1 MKRFFAMALCCL
13 TIYMSFAPLTV
24 SANSGAPEL
33 LSETAVLIDGK
44 SGQIL
49 YEKNAHQKMYPA
61 STTKILTGLL
71 AVELGTMSDV
81 ITYSHEAVYGIG
93 RGTSHASISEGEQL
107 TLEQS
112 MYALSIESANDAA
125 AGIGEYVSAK
135 AGKGLSEL
143 MNERAKA
150 AGALNS
156 NFVNAHGLHDKNHY
170 TTAYDLA
177 MIAKDCIKYD
187 TFNKIFT
194 AKNFSIRPTNK
205 QPKTRTFN
213 SSNWFTNNV
222 YNYNEELFDREDLL
236 MTKTGWTGEAQHTM
250 VTAIDHDG
258 MTLIAVVMKT
268 SVDDYKWSDTEKLFN
283 WAIETFKTVE
293 VSGDYIALCA
303 PEKTPVDNS
312 GKLFVKREN
321 MTAESATVTLS
332 NNDDVNSIRAEYTT
346 PVTDSEMR
354 NADFTVTLYT
364 GEGSG
369 RTILATVRAGGPIS
383 EGTVFVSSLPKAEP
397 NPASDMLTTVIF
409 GMLTFVAVMICDILI
424 GKRV

>member
-1 MKRFFAMALCCL
+1 MKRFFAMAVCSLF
-13 TIYMSFAPLTV
+13 IYLNFTPLFAL
-24 SANSGAPEL
+24 GAEAPDV

-44 SGQIL
+44 TGQVL

-71 AVELGTMSDV
+71 AVELGEMSDV
-81 ITYSHEAVYGIG
+81 ITYSYDAVYGIG
-93 RGTSHASISEGEQL
+93 RGTSHASISQGEEL

-125 AGIGEYVSAK
+125 AGIGEYVAAK

-150 AGALNS
+150 AGAKNS

-177 MIAKDCIKYD
+177 MIAKECIKHEE
-187 TFNKIFT
+187 FNEIFT
-194 AKNFSIRPTNK
+194 AGRFSIPPTNK

-222 YNYNEELFDREDLL
+222 FIYDGNFDREDLL

-258 MTLIAVVMKT
+258 LTLIAVVMKT
-268 SVDDYKWSDTEKLFN
+268 SVDDYKWIDTEKLFN
-283 WAIETFKTVE
+283 WALEAFKKVD
-293 VSGDYIALCA
+293 VSGEYIALCA
-303 PEKTPVDNS
+303 DEKTAVDES
-312 GKLFVKREN
+312 GKFFVKREDIVCED
-321 MTAESATVTLS
+321 AQVVLS
-332 NNDDVNSIRAEYTT
+332 VNDSVDNIRAEYTD
-346 PVTDSEMR
+346 PVPDSEMK
-354 NADFTVTLYT
+354 NATFTVNLYT

-369 RTILATVRAGGPIS
+369 RTILATVQAKGPVS
-383 EGTVFVSSLPKAEP
+383 EGTIFVSAVPQAEV
-397 NPASDMLTTVIF
+397 NTASNMVMCVIF
-409 GMLTFVAVMICDILI
+409 GLLTFVAVMICDILI
-424 GKRV
+424 GKRI